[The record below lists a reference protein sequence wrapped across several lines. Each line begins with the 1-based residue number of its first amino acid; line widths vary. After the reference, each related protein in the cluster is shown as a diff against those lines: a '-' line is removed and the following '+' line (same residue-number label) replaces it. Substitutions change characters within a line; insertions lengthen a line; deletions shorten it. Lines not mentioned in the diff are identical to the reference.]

1 MGLMKKIVQ
10 LKKIL
15 VVLYVI
21 RATVSVHNLNVMEQL
36 NVQMG
41 LMK

>member
-1 MGLMKKIVQ
+1 MGLMKLIVLLKIVF
-10 LKKIL
+10 
-15 VVLYVI
+15 VVIYVM